1 MTNFTLGEIIQ
12 GTLLETCK
20 DDGISRPR
28 VRALWDQ
35 IPTDWRVTFPRKIRE
50 DYISGSRFRADVI
63 ICQQHNKDGTIKGQP
78 YLNAVTKSIKHI
90 KEFIPSK
97 TIKAVSRKGSADGRV
112 YDYLGLDN
120 HISLLEKLRDDA
132 LTVEPKT
139 KTTKN
144 ASTQYSRDEKIK
156 NYVRQRAAG
165 ICEHCESPA
174 PFISRSGF
182 PYLEVHHVHSL
193 GEGGEDSIFNTV
205 AVCPNCHAEVT
216 SGVKADDINQQLL
229 FKLKKIEKPHK

>member
-1 MTNFTLGEIIQ
+1 MINFTIGEIIQ

-28 VRALWDQ
+28 VRVLWDQ
-35 IPTDWRVTFPRKIRE
+35 IPIDWRVEFPRKIRE
-50 DYISGSRFRADVI
+50 EYIIGSRFRADLK
-63 ICQQHNKDGTIKGQP
+63 ICQKHNTDGTIKGQP
-78 YLNAVTKSIKHI
+78 YLRADTKSIKHI
-90 KEFIPSK
+90 KDFIPST
-97 TIKAVSRKGSADGRV
+97 TIKAVSRKGSTDGRI

-120 HISLLEKLRDDA
+120 HISLLETLRDDA

-144 ASTQYSRDEKIK
+144 TSAQYSRDEKIK
-156 NYVRQRAAG
+156 NYVRQRASG
-165 ICEHCESPA
+165 ICECCESPA
-174 PFISRSGF
+174 PFISRSGS

-193 GEGGEDSIFNTV
+193 GEGGDDSIFNTV

-216 SGVKADDINQQLL
+216 RGIKADDINQQLL
-229 FKLKKIEKPHK
+229 VKLKRIEKPKK